1 MKLKN
6 IFLFFFLFL
15 AAVSNGQ
22 TFSIKGRITDASTG
36 APLSKATV
44 YINNTTKGTI
54 ADENGFFSLSGLP
67 SGAYELIISF
77 VGYNAL
83 LTPIKIS
90 GKNYEGIFKLQL
102 KETVLRDLLIV
113 SAETKKRYLELF
125 KKNLLGFTY
134 DAEKCVIKNSNVV
147 QFEKGKSNDEIVA
160 YADEELEID
169 NPVLGYTVYFEIK
182 EMHFNTVT
190 TDCVFFG
197 YTRYVDRMDQKNI
210 NKKWVRNRKLVY
222 MGSLQHFFRSLAN
235 KQLAKNGFSIYEVDA
250 GVSSLQQQG
259 GTMKNDGMSTQLS
272 TAGSI
277 GTADVKISKEENI
290 LQAVGNEEYKVYE
303 LLIKNQLLIKYRSNS
318 DLKAQLS
325 RVMYVPGQP
334 ELGTIS
340 GLRIKKSPVYIDYR
354 GVLLTPMN
362 LFVDGIWTNERLAN
376 MLPEDYEPGN

>member
-67 SGAYELIISF
+67 SGSYELIISF

-169 NPVLGYTVYFEIK
+169 NPVL
-182 EMHFNTVT
+182 
-190 TDCVFFG
+190 G

>member
-1 MKLKN
+1 
-6 IFLFFFLFL
+6 
-15 AAVSNGQ
+15 
-22 TFSIKGRITDASTG
+22 
-36 APLSKATV
+36 
-44 YINNTTKGTI
+44 
-54 ADENGFFSLSGLP
+54 
-67 SGAYELIISF
+67 
-77 VGYNAL
+77 
-83 LTPIKIS
+83 
-90 GKNYEGIFKLQL
+90 
-102 KETVLRDLLIV
+102 
-113 SAETKKRYLELF
+113 
-125 KKNLLGFTY
+125 
-134 DAEKCVIKNSNVV
+134 
-147 QFEKGKSNDEIVA
+147 
-160 YADEELEID
+160 
-169 NPVLGYTVYFEIK
+169 
-182 EMHFNTVT
+182 
-190 TDCVFFG
+190 
-197 YTRYVDRMDQKNI
+197 MDQKNI